1 MLLRSLENNQ
11 KKNSQ
16 PTTFSYIKLLG
27 RPLNSGLPIH
37 FVPGYFPQQLST
49 KSIILN
55 NKKGKHACLVHLEQ
69 AWNDVNVPNFIARE
83 MNTNQQRE
91 KANNNNNKSRD
102 Y

>member
-1 MLLRSLENNQ
+1 VYIAKFGNFVFADGTQKFGKNNQ

-55 NKKGKHACLVHLEQ
+55 NKKGNMHA
-69 AWNDVNVPNFIARE
+69 
-83 MNTNQQRE
+83 
-91 KANNNNNKSRD
+91 
-102 Y
+102 